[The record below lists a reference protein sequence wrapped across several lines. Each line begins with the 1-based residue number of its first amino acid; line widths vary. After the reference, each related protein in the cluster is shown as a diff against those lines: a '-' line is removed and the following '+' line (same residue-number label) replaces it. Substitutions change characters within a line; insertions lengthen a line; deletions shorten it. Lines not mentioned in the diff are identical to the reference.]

1 MAVVFEGFSIREYA
15 SKMRSIDVV
24 KCWPFSGAASSS
36 SSSSD
41 DDDDDDDDGNRKIS
55 KQTMESFLP
64 PITVTKFRWWSEE
77 LDRLK
82 STELANIQSSSN
94 QSDFLQ
100 VNLHV
105 GEKSDEGPDMLECP
119 VCGAFAAS
127 TVNALNAHVDSC
139 LAQASRKERRQMR
152 MSIKGTKS
160 RTPKKR
166 SITEIFAV
174 APQIHKVDALDDE
187 NLLDEGENGSL
198 EELNCKIEKPKKKKK
213 KKKKKKVEIVNKFM
227 NKRRKLKTHKN
238 KKQDELIANKENGSK
253 LKPQTPVNFNRKLNN
268 TLCNRGSNAI
278 SILGEKPSLKCMSA
292 KKKSKVVQASKLIV
306 EREKPSSSVRGIL
319 KNPGNSSSGQ
329 NSARC
334 NLRATTQASTC
345 GIQHSVR
352 HVSFSGKDDILGP
365 RKKHVASLEKNIC
378 HVDLDSFELSEKGHQ
393 NDTDKGFPAREI
405 NTSDDEDVS
414 FSTGNGI
421 AVQAMKGKQLLPD
434 IHYNVDIPKF
444 LGPCILSQE
453 KANQFS
459 DQSLPPG
466 QVVIDSGNLH
476 MSNQGNQTT
485 FCSPPFTVAPRLFSA
500 VKEIQNPFVNS
511 EVCGG
516 VSTTLNSSS
525 QFVDYFGDHNP
536 EVAISSKANPR
547 VSLHPSSSAFALSK
561 NVSETAP
568 FTSQFASGNVSGHA
582 LSHQPLYCLA
592 PNELRGRLCPFLDC
606 KQKNVAIR
614 EKCRDEDFFGLP
626 LNSLGELVQTNS
638 NAKGEFDQ
646 LKKPGPGP
654 GSSNNV
660 NNLVFPRSTDDHSI
674 MKGKHYIGSALPNN
688 QLSLFPAQNHMKE
701 NATLHSSARLGASE
715 LHGHRKYGYCTKSD
729 RRCNCSDCLMD
740 SDINLI
746 NISFTGCGQYDQF
759 WNRKEKDVSHAMENA
774 EKMLLNS
781 PTPTMRLMGKDV
793 TICQSSNERQGLA
806 DAPKSIGL
814 QNSCVDKHFQQEW
827 LLDPAPGKCKETSV
841 RQFEIARNQAFP
853 RNVLIKPHESNF
865 FQPGINWQAN
875 PEFQNSS
882 SITIAR
888 DPNPSSCHFSHPHTS
903 HAIYDNG
910 GDFQEPFISRTETLR
925 VSSLLP
931 AVSAS
936 HRNSQN
942 INGNSV
948 ELESNSNLL
957 NAGKSSFNFPF
968 LHPDNVEHVQPSW
981 CRDSSKSLIPWLLQ
995 ATQQVQ
1001 APSTPSQLFPD
1012 VGGICHPH
1020 TARTSFLINRMVP
1033 HFPIASYDH
1042 NPMIPYSH
1050 MESSVGQPSLAHSPL
1065 IPSLPVIKPTSVTLS
1080 QRNGIKFKDRMKSKF
1095 VSTRDPDVC
1104 QNSRKRPA
1112 VKEDYLMKPI
1122 KLPNLGI
1129 RDNSRAETQLTRE
1142 NFNDIQCNMGTLEL
1156 EPERNEE
1163 SVGGWILNESQYDG
1177 LGLSAGIDSSK
1188 VDAYG
1193 VTRLG
1198 PIKLSPGVK
1207 HILKPS
1213 QKVDQDNSRLIHS
1226 TIPFASVTECGKMLE
1241 TLKKSTKIYR
1251 F

>member
-1 MAVVFEGFSIREYA
+1 MAIEDAFEMKILAGNLFTI
-15 SKMRSIDVV
+15 
-24 KCWPFSGAASSS
+24 
-36 SSSSD
+36 
-41 DDDDDDDDGNRKIS
+41 DDDGGDDS
-55 KQTMESFLP
+55 YG
-64 PITVTKFRWWSEE
+64 
-77 LDRLK
+77 
-82 STELANIQSSSN
+82 SS
-94 QSDFLQ
+94 L
-100 VNLHV
+100 
-105 GEKSDEGPDMLECP
+105 
-119 VCGAFAAS
+119 
-127 TVNALNAHVDSC
+127 
-139 LAQASRKERRQMR
+139 
-152 MSIKGTKS
+152 
-160 RTPKKR
+160 
-166 SITEIFAV
+166 
-174 APQIHKVDALDDE
+174 
-187 NLLDEGENGSL
+187 
-198 EELNCKIEKPKKKKK
+198 
-213 KKKKKKVEIVNKFM
+213 
-227 NKRRKLKTHKN
+227 
-238 KKQDELIANKENGSK
+238 ENGSK

-278 SILGEKPSLKCMSA
+278 SILGERPSLKCMSA

-306 EREKPSSSVRGIL
+306 ECEKPSSSVRGIL
-319 KNPGNSSSGQ
+319 KNPGNGRSGQ

-345 GIQHSVR
+345 GIQHSVK

-365 RKKHVASLEKNIC
+365 HEKHVATLEKNIC
-378 HVDLDSFELSEKGHQ
+378 HADLDSFELSEKGHQ

-459 DQSLPPG
+459 DRSLPPG

-547 VSLHPSSSAFALSK
+547 VSLHPSSSDFALSK

-638 NAKGEFDQ
+638 NAKGGFDQ

-654 GSSNNV
+654 ASSNNV

-688 QLSLFPAQNHMKE
+688 QLSLFPAQNHTKE

-715 LHGHRKYGYCTKSD
+715 LHGHRKYGYCTKPD

-759 WNRKEKDVSHAMENA
+759 WNRKEKDISHAMENA

-853 RNVLIKPHESNF
+853 RNVPIKPHESNF

-888 DPNPSSCHFSHPHTS
+888 DPNPSSCHFAHPHTS
-903 HAIYDNG
+903 HAIFDNG

-995 ATQQVQ
+995 ARQQVQ

-1033 HFPIASYDH
+1033 HFPIVSYDH
-1042 NPMIPYSH
+1042 NPMIPLSH

-1080 QRNGIKFKDRMKSKF
+1080 QRNGIKFKDRMKAKF
-1095 VSTRDPDVC
+1095 VSTQDPDIC

-1129 RDNSRAETQLTRE
+1129 RDDSRAETQLTRE

-1177 LGLSAGIDSSK
+1177 FGLSAGIDSSK

-1207 HILKPS
+1207 HILKPN

-1241 TLKKSTKIYR
+1241 TLTKSTNIYR

>member
-24 KCWPFSGAASSS
+24 KCWPFSGAAASSS
-36 SSSSD
+36 SSSSSSS
-41 DDDDDDDDGNRKIS
+41 DDDDDDDGNRKIS
-55 KQTMESFLP
+55 KQSMESFLP

-100 VNLHV
+100 LNLHV
-105 GEKSDEGPDMLECP
+105 GEKSDERPDMLECP

-152 MSIKGTKS
+152 MSIKVTKS

-187 NLLDEGENGSL
+187 NLLDEDENGSL
-198 EELNCKIEKPKKKKK
+198 EELNCKIEKPKKKMKKKKRKK
-213 KKKKKKVEIVNKFM
+213 KKKTKKKVEIVNKFM
-227 NKRRKLKTHKN
+227 NRRRKLKKHKN
-238 KKQDELIANKENGSK
+238 NKQDELIANKENGSK

-278 SILGEKPSLKCMSA
+278 SVLEEKPSLKCMSA

-319 KNPGNSSSGQ
+319 KNPGNCSSGQ

-345 GIQHSVR
+345 GIQHSLK
-352 HVSFSGKDDILGP
+352 HVSF
-365 RKKHVASLEKNIC
+365 
-378 HVDLDSFELSEKGHQ
+378 SEKGHQ
-393 NDTDKGFPAREI
+393 YDTDKGFPAREI

-459 DQSLPPG
+459 DRSLPPG
-466 QVVIDSGNLH
+466 HVVIDSGNLH

-485 FCSPPFTVAPRLFSA
+485 FCSRPFTVAPRLLSA
-500 VKEIQNPFVNS
+500 VKEIQNPFVSS

-516 VSTTLNSSS
+516 VSSLNSSS
-525 QFVDYFGDHNP
+525 QFVYYFGDHNP

-592 PNELRGRLCPFLDC
+592 PNELRGRLCPFPDC

-638 NAKGEFDQ
+638 NSKGGFDQ
-646 LKKPGPGP
+646 LKKLGPGP

-674 MKGKHYIGSALPNN
+674 MKGKHCIGSGLPNN

-715 LHGHRKYGYCTKSD
+715 LHGHRKYGYCTESD

-746 NISFTGCGQYDQF
+746 NNSFTGCGQYDQV
-759 WNRKEKDVSHAMENA
+759 WNRKEKDISHAMENA
-774 EKMLLNS
+774 EKMLLNG

-827 LLDPAPGKCKETSV
+827 LLDRAPGKCKETSV

-882 SITIAR
+882 SIAIAR
-888 DPNPSSCHFSHPHTS
+888 DPKPSSCHFAHPHTS
-903 HAIYDNG
+903 HAIFDNG

-936 HRNSQN
+936 QRNSQN

-1001 APSTPSQLFPD
+1001 APITPSQLFPD
-1012 VGGICHPH
+1012 VGRKCHPH

-1033 HFPIASYDH
+1033 HFPVVSYDH

-1095 VSTRDPDVC
+1095 VSTRDPDIC

-1129 RDNSRAETQLTRE
+1129 RDDSRAETQLTRE

-1177 LGLSAGIDSSK
+1177 FGLSAGIDFSK

-1226 TIPFASVTECGKMLE
+1226 TIPFASVTDCGKVLE